1 MTETTVIKTGSGEL
15 TIRRDRALSLH
26 TTFRIGGP
34 ADNLVRVS
42 TAEEVAAAVDWASQR
57 SLPVTV
63 IGGGSNLLVGDGG
76 IRGLV
81 ILVRAPGKQ
90 VEESYVVEELD
101 TAVRLTVPAQAPISW
116 LGHLTAEHGWEGME
130 WAAGLPGVV
139 GGAVVNNAGAHG
151 TETKD
156 HLESIEVFDL
166 ENGSVET
173 WPKERLEPAYR
184 HTVLKVA
191 PRPRRWIVLRA
202 TFVLPKGDRDELTA
216 RADEYARWRRQAQPT
231 GACAGSVFTN
241 PEGTYAGYLIE
252 QAGLKGRTVGGVQVS
267 ELHGNFLVN
276 TGNATANDVREM
288 IALIQEQVLSQ
299 FAIELHPEIEQIGEP

>member
-1 MTETTVIKTGSGEL
+1 MTDTTTIQLEEGTL

-34 ADNLVRVS
+34 ADFLVRAS
-42 TAEEVAAAVDWASQR
+42 TADEVRAAVDWGR
-57 SLPVTV
+57 ERDLPITV

-90 VEESYVVEELD
+90 VDDVYEVEDLGNE
-101 TAVRLTVPAQAPISW
+101 VRLLVPAQAPISW

-166 ENGSVET
+166 EGDIET
-173 WPKERLEPAYR
+173 WPLARLEPAYR

-191 PRPRRWIVLRA
+191 PRPRRWIVLSA
-202 TFVLPKGDRDELTA
+202 TFRLPKGDADSLTTLA
-216 RADEYARWRRQAQPT
+216 TEHARWRRQAQPT

-252 QAGLKGRTVGGVQVS
+252 QAGLKGRRVGGVMVS

-276 TGNATANDVREM
+276 TGDATAKDVREI
-288 IALIQEQVLSQ
+288 IAIVQDEVRRQ
-299 FAIELHPEIEQIGEP
+299 FNIDLHPEIEQIGEQ

>member
-1 MTETTVIKTGSGEL
+1 MTESTTIQLETGAI

-34 ADNLVRVS
+34 ADYLVRAS
-42 TAEEVAAAVDWASQR
+42 TADEVRAAVDWAR
-57 SLPVTV
+57 ERDLPITV

-90 VEESYVVEELD
+90 VDDVYKVEDLGDE
-101 TAVRLTVPAQAPISW
+101 VRLTVPAQAPISW

-151 TETKD
+151 TEMKD
-156 HLESIEVFDL
+156 HLESIEVFELEGDL
-166 ENGSVET
+166 ENWSRD
-173 WPKERLEPAYR
+173 RLEPAYR
-184 HTVLKVA
+184 HTLLKIA
-191 PRPRRWIVLRA
+191 PRPRRWIVLSA
-202 TFVLPKGDRDELTA
+202 TFRLPKGDAEALTT
-216 RADEYARWRRQAQPT
+216 RATEHARWRRQAQPT

-252 QAGLKGRTVGGVQVS
+252 QAGLKERRVGGVMIS
-267 ELHGNFLVN
+267 KLHGNFLVN
-276 TGNATANDVREM
+276 TGDATARDVREI
-288 IALIQEQVLSQ
+288 IALVQQEVNRQ
-299 FAIELHPEIEQIGEP
+299 FAIDLHPEIEQIGEL

>member
-1 MTETTVIKTGSGEL
+1 MTDSTLIQLHTGTL
-15 TIRRDRALSLH
+15 AVQRDRALSLH

-34 ADNLVRVS
+34 ADYLVRAS
-42 TAEEVAAAVDWASQR
+42 NAAEVLAAVEWAR
-57 SLPVTV
+57 ERGLPVTV
-63 IGGGSNLLVGDGG
+63 IGGGSNLLIGDGG

-81 ILVRAPGKQ
+81 ILVRAPGKHVADDYSVQ
-90 VEESYVVEELD
+90 DLD
-101 TAVRLTVPAQAPISW
+101 DAVRLTVPAQAPISW

-156 HLESIEVFDL
+156 HLVTVEILDL
-166 ENGSVET
+166 EGGVEI
-173 WPKERLEPAYR
+173 WSRERLEPAYR
-184 HTVLKVA
+184 HTILKVA
-191 PRPRRWIVLRA
+191 PRPRRWVVIAA
-202 TFVLPKGDRDELTA
+202 TFLLPKGDRQALTA

-241 PEGTYAGYLIE
+241 PEGTHAGYLIE
-252 QAGLKGRTVGGVQVS
+252 QAGLKGRRVGGVMIS

-276 TGNATANDVREM
+276 TGHASAADVRKL
-288 IALIQEQVLSQ
+288 IAIVQEEVCRQ
-299 FAIELHPEIEQIGEP
+299 FAIELHPEIEQIGDL

>member
-1 MTETTVIKTGSGEL
+1 MTENTLIHLDNRTL

-34 ADNLVRVS
+34 ADFLVRAS
-42 TAEEVAAAVDWASQR
+42 NSDEVTAAVEWAHER
-57 SLPVTV
+57 DLPVTV

-90 VEESYVVEELD
+90 VQDVYQFEDLD
-101 TAVRLTVPAQAPISW
+101 DAVRLTVPAQAPISW
-116 LGHLTAEHGWEGME
+116 LGHMSAEHGWEGME

-156 HLESIEVFDL
+156 YLETVEIIDL
-166 ENGSVET
+166 ERGVEI
-173 WPKERLEPAYR
+173 WPRDRLEPTYR
-184 HTVLKVA
+184 HTILKVA
-191 PRPRRWIVLRA
+191 PRPRRWIVSGA

-216 RADEYARWRRQAQPT
+216 RATEHARWRRQAQPT

-252 QAGLKGRTVGGVQVS
+252 QAGLKGRRVGGVKIS

-276 TGNATANDVREM
+276 TGDATATQVRE
-288 IALIQEQVLSQ
+288 IISIVQEEVRRQ
-299 FAIELHPEIEQIGEP
+299 FAIELHPEIEQIGER